1 MAGPNLMSPVLA
13 TCDLLL
19 KNPQLST
26 TNNTTLSFFLLK
38 QYNSILVYAV
48 ALKLGWESFATRKGP
63 TRLESGLVDEP
74 RQGHRITGWETKK
87 KIFIHTHFRH
97 T

>member
-1 MAGPNLMSPVLA
+1 M
-13 TCDLLL
+13 
-19 KNPQLST
+19 
-26 TNNTTLSFFLLK
+26 
-38 QYNSILVYAV
+38 YAV

-87 KIFIHTHFRH
+87 KKSVISAPFFFFRASNSCGPCVCIEIECELECAAPSISIHIQN
-97 T
+97 